1 MIEFIRR
8 ELVTSAS
15 EHLYFNLFLFAL
27 YFRIFLSI
35 AKSVAI
41 RKSFRNGFALSVAL
55 ISLTVSLNFL
65 FQAFLVKPSMHPE
78 IALLW
83 HFFAAV
89 PALLFMFLRKKQG
102 FILGA
107 EDTVMPYVKFN
118 KLKEDFLSVASHE
131 LRTPLSVI
139 TGFAEILIREKLGPL
154 NDEQKRRIRKI
165 LLQGQRLNRII
176 DDLLDL
182 SRIRSGKIEIRRD
195 VFDPVAVLKASLD
208 DHQIVCEQQ
217 NLQLVDEVPDSLPD
231 VVGDLE
237 RFTQIVINLLNNSI
251 KYTEAGGKVTLRAR
265 EDKNNRVRF
274 EIQDS
279 GIGIDAQDLPFV
291 FQEFYRSQNSKKYA
305 GTGLGLTIVKQLV
318 EAQGGEVGVQSE
330 GQGKGSIFYFTMQI
344 SKTQFKDKNQGA
356 ALASPKPSESTP
368 V

>member
-8 ELVTSAS
+8 EVITSTS
-15 EHLYFNLFLFAL
+15 EHLYFNIFLALL
-27 YFRIFLSI
+27 YFRVFLSI
-35 AKSVAI
+35 VKPLILNKPFRNVLSISVASI
-41 RKSFRNGFALSVAL
+41 SFL
-55 ISLTVSLNFL
+55 VSLNFL
-65 FQAFLVKPSMHPE
+65 WQAFFVKPSINPE
-78 IALLW
+78 IALIW
-83 HFFAAV
+83 HLV
-89 PALLFMFLRKKQG
+89 MTGPPILFMVFRKKHG

-195 VFDPVAVLKASLD
+195 IFDPVAVLKACLD
-208 DHQIVCEQQ
+208 DHLVVCEQQ

-237 RFTQIVINLLNNSI
+237 RFTQVVINLLNNSI
-251 KYTEAGGKVTLRAR
+251 KYTEPGGKVTLRAR

-274 EIQDS
+274 EIQDN
-279 GIGIDAQDLPFV
+279 GIGIDAQDLPNV

-318 EAQGGEVGVQSE
+318 EAQGGEVGAMSE
-330 GQGKGSIFYFTMQI
+330 GIGKGSTFYFTLQV
-344 SKTQFKDKNQGA
+344 SKMQFKDKIPESVEN
-356 ALASPKPSESTP
+356 KSEKAK